1 MLNKNTEIGWNN
13 EVIYFFHGDKTEY
26 CEDCKDSLFMGS
38 YCDYSSKLNLAL
50 IFSG

>member
-1 MLNKNTEIGWNN
+1 MNSYI
-13 EVIYFFHGDKTEY
+13 FFHGNKIEY

-50 IFSG
+50 KLVQSFQGR